1 MPVDSFKFLP
11 RLIGLVY
18 EMTDQQPEY
27 PIPWTPLV
35 KPISECTFALITS
48 GGLYQKGVQ
57 SPFDIESEKKEP
69 TWGDP
74 SYRVIPSDIP
84 QREVGVSHLH
94 VNPDPVMKDI
104 NVLLP
109 FDRFR
114 EFANEG
120 CIGDLAENGYSF
132 MGYQGYPPDPSAWV
146 QEYAPQVIKRLKAEH
161 VDCILLTPS

>member
-1 MPVDSFKFLP
+1 MSVDSFKYLP
-11 RLIGLVY
+11 RLIGIVY
-18 EMTDQQPEY
+18 EMTDKEPEY

-35 KPISECTFALITS
+35 KPISDCKFALITS

-57 SPFDIESEKKEP
+57 PPFDIEREKNEP

-74 SYRVIPSDIP
+74 SFRVIPSNIH
-84 QREVGVSHLH
+84 QRDVGVSHLH
-94 VNPDPVMKDI
+94 VNPASIMEDI

-120 CIGDLAENGYSF
+120 RIGSLAENGYSF
-132 MGYQGYPPDPSAWV
+132 MGFQGYPPDPSEWV
-146 QEYAPQVIKRLKAEH
+146 QEYAPQIIERLKAEH
-161 VDCILLTPS
+161 VDCVLLTPS